1 MGTTARKKAAALALA
16 FALAMSLV
24 PASMAFAADE
34 NSGEGGSWLDGVA
47 EFFSP
52 VVTFFT
58 GDDAEAA
65 EESAD
70 ANGDIQLYAAGDKG
84 TSAVDDSTVDEWN
97 SILTTEGQAS
107 TQNIG
112 RIWTDKSVYNDTVTF
127 DEGPLSEA
135 DATIEK
141 GDSDFL
147 VGLSALSSTSNL
159 TTTTTVAEPLDIVL
173 VLDTSGSM
181 ADDFGSPT
189 YMPTYTVW
197 GGWFLVG
204 FFAPDYYALMPDG
217 SYQQIDNIQILG
229 QHIRWELDGEEVW
242 PKESADDNAEGH
254 IQFYVRSQSCMSA
267 LQYAVDGFIDATAA
281 ENASITDPDLK
292 HRISVVTFAN
302 DSQTLAG
309 LTTCEGQA
317 ATDIKEAVAQ
327 LEANGATNAGSGMER
342 AEAILN
348 GDNARDN
355 AQQVVIF
362 FTDGVPTTS
371 NTFNSS
377 VANTAVSAAYNLK
390 NSNKALIYS
399 IGVFEGADPS
409 ETSGTSETERANQ
422 FMNAVSNN
430 YMNATQYNNL
440 GQRDPDGDY
449 YKSATDVEELNNV
462 FQEIA
467 DEITDTETSGSP
479 IESTEGVQGEVPGTL
494 TFTDPLGAYMEVTG
508 DTMTLVY
515 GDKTYTA
522 NKQTDGTY
530 SFGNQTAPGND
541 VYPGDRN
548 LSDIKISIEKSTG
561 SAGDKV
567 TVTMPASFIPLR
579 NYQIDTDTGA
589 MSVTPAYPIRLFYGV
604 SVKQDVLDSLG
615 DPSDT
620 ALQTYVS
627 ENKTEDAGSVNFYA
641 NKWNDKVYGDAKA
654 SFTPSDGNKFYYYTA
669 ATPLYLDEGCTRPA
683 TEDSVSGD
691 TLYYKDTYW
700 VQDANSTTTG
710 TENTQGFGTVSVD
723 GQDYAAAKPTG
734 DNGQL
739 VIPAGTQRYD
749 RPAGLD
755 TPKNDDTITNTADNV
770 LHPTWEGTS
779 VAQRLGNNGVLPVEL
794 PGTLEITKTVNAD
807 EGFTAPTVDS
817 QGQAIMFT
825 FKVELSNNDS
835 GIGQAISADGNP
847 VGPTFVVE
855 NGTTFTLTAG
865 QTMRITGLSSGTTYT
880 VTEQNLPGGF
890 RQTVPAENAAV
901 TGAIAAGQT
910 STGSFT
916 NTYSSMPYTLHSTEF
931 SVQKNFTGERDWH
944 EDDSF
949 TFRIAQNPNAELKA
963 ELPSDLTLG
972 YQNQNNNNS
981 ATGNFDDISFDRPG
995 TYDLYIFEPE
1005 PTGDAAKPGIDYS
1018 DAVYRL
1024 TVVVEDNHDGKLVA
1038 SRVTMTQVLNEEG
1051 TQVENAIEDKVATFA
1066 NDYSAAE
1073 DTVSVDGTKD
1083 YTDNSGKNP
1092 IAEDKFTFQIQ
1103 ALGGYKT
1110 DGGNAGEL
1118 TINAANVPLPTNG
1131 TNGAAEY
1138 SKQVTN
1144 NGSGNFSFTNI
1155 VFNGDH
1161 VGNTYVYE
1169 VTEIA
1174 GSEANLEYDTETKH
1188 TVTIAVTEA
1197 EGVSGAAAIHAD
1209 VTLPENGVTFA
1220 NTYTPRSIPLSGN
1233 TALGG
1238 SKIIT
1243 GRDMTADES
1252 FTFTLAAADTEAM
1265 NNAVTQGWVKLPA
1278 EEDLTATVK
1287 NATQADADGT
1297 PFVFGDVT
1305 FTRAGDYEFT
1315 ITENAPGQNG
1325 NGMAYDRHTCTVKVT
1340 IGLDAASGA
1349 LTLDGVDYGTYQEH
1363 AGNIFINNYTS
1374 SIDYGAAGGIQVS
1387 KVLNGRSMSA
1397 GEFAFSIV
1405 AQNEADLPE
1414 WLQDGIQQG
1423 FAFATADEA
1432 SAKLNTGEGGDA
1444 AFSNEQQRASGQPDV
1459 MNKLQNV
1466 TFNQAD
1472 ASKVFV
1478 YLVDETSTDTPT
1490 VTVDAKSYYVVIA
1503 VTDDGDGSM
1512 TVETTVYDAAATSG
1526 DSSVDTSKYDGVAN
1540 TDPVVVPFVNTYT
1553 PLPVSTTD
1561 DTALQVTKQVTGAPA
1576 GEAFEFELT
1585 LNKDKTANSIEDGV
1599 FTDASATQAFTSFTE
1614 STQADIAENGTETLT
1629 FDQLTFTKAGRY
1641 YFDVTETTT
1650 AAEDS
1655 GWKYDNAPKTI
1666 TVVVTDDN
1674 GQLEIASSIL
1684 GNNPTVTNAYEPGS
1698 VTVGENGE
1706 AQIDVTKTVNGTDFA
1721 GSFGFEL
1728 SPVDP
1733 EDPKWGNVEGLES
1746 LATVTLSGF
1755 TNDSPKSGTF
1765 GDLVF
1770 TAAGDYEFTVSEV
1783 TVNGES
1789 LPEKDGEGWTYDR
1802 ASDTV
1807 TVHVLKQNAQGAY
1820 DGKLHATVERSA
1832 AFTNVYAASGSLS
1845 GAENLKVT
1853 KEFTGREG
1861 NAWLGTDSFSFK
1873 LEADLTDPA
1882 TKEAV
1887 DNKWVALPDNAS
1899 ELVIK
1904 HDTKGHAASFGD
1916 ITFTE
1921 DGTYKFIV
1929 SEILPDGVN
1938 EASSW
1943 TKDGITYDHS
1953 TKTVTVKVDDNG
1965 NGTLTANVVADE
1977 SDTLKFTNTYA
1988 TQDIS
1993 VFSLDLGLEGN
2004 KVLSDPDNT
2013 GREFE
2018 ATDSF
2023 EFTLRAYPGAST
2035 NPDGTAMDDAIV
2047 QATLPVKVSDTIAG
2061 ITGGNEAQ
2069 FSFADDS
2076 STVEEDKFT
2085 FKQPGT
2091 YRYLIRETN
2100 PNVAT
2105 SGSGILGVSY
2115 DETTYRLTVSVTDNG
2130 TGELEADFSY
2140 SKQAAGSND
2149 WNDVPDSDG
2158 IVFTNVYSTES
2169 TNIGFNAWKQ
2179 LTGDNRGLSD
2189 NQFTFR
2195 IEFAGWKVN
2204 GADDGTYAMTGADY
2218 PMPDPAETSNI
2229 RNGNIIFSEMAFTH
2243 DHVGKTFRYAITE
2256 EQPTQDG
2263 TYSNDPADG
2272 IEGAMLNDDGNWVYQ
2287 GVTYDHATHYV
2298 TAEVTAEGAGN
2309 VEAVRV
2315 HTSGEANADNH
2326 DDGAVFT
2333 NTYAA
2338 SGSLTGEKQLGVTKK
2353 VAGADFTAGMTFNF
2367 TMKLK
2372 DTAGG
2377 AAIDGVQV
2385 AGADGQMVPLTDE
2398 GVKASITGDEG
2409 VTDGQKTV
2417 GFGDMIFT
2425 KAGDYT
2431 FTVTEDEAD
2440 GTVPEHWTYDNSDKT
2455 IAVHVSDN
2463 YDGTLTVTVDPYNTT
2478 FTNTYFNPGEAKSA
2492 VAVDGNDKVTSQDGA
2507 KAMVGDTIT
2516 YTINWMNNA
2525 VDENGALVNADV
2537 TVHDRI
2543 PAGTTLVEGSISDGG
2558 TVQDGV
2564 ITWTFA
2570 DQEPGASGSV
2580 SFKVTVDE
2588 GAAGTTVENA
2598 AWFNNDPNVTT
2609 NTVQT
2614 QVGEGDLT
2622 ISKIVEL
2629 VEGQGTEI
2637 DTNKLF
2643 EFTLSLKD
2651 WSGND
2656 LAADYEI
2663 EGAFDKDGKPITT
2676 VADGSKFY
2684 LHHGDKATISDL
2696 PDGAVVVVDETDVL
2710 NDGYSQSKPNAG
2722 LSGTAGINAERE
2734 PANISFVNLYN
2745 AEPGEVPGTGETDQA
2760 FNLTKQFTGRDGNA
2774 WLDTDEFSFTLA
2786 PVDGAPMP
2794 DDGLNEDGTKTVT
2807 VGAADVTDL
2816 ENGIAPIN
2824 FGDIT
2829 YTTVGTYQYTV
2840 TETNA
2845 GDTIKGVTY
2854 DGDTVNITVTVTDKG
2869 EGKLVAAVAKFG
2881 EDANASFT
2889 NTYDSTIHYGAD
2901 GNGGLTITKQLNN
2914 RDMTAGQFAM
2924 TVTAADDASAEKIS
2938 GKTVELKSA
2947 AAAANTAAPV
2957 TGSPFDNVTFDL
2969 DDAGKTF
2976 TYTIAETGTAPAG
2989 YQFDANVYTVSIMPR
3004 DNGDGTMTVSTQVS
3018 SEGGYN
3024 EMTEGVATV
3033 PFVNTYDPDQTTVG
3047 ANGSATIVAHKTLE
3061 NDDIANYEGAFTFK
3075 VTDGD
3080 TVVATG
3086 SNDAAGNI
3094 TFSDIAYTSEE
3105 LYKAT
3110 HGGSDVIGTAT
3121 MTTDEETG
3129 NEVYT
3134 FKYAVSED
3142 ALSGDNGVSYVSGN
3156 GGVTVVVTDNHS
3168 GKLSAEVVY
3177 DNDAQSIEFVNAYGT
3192 GADGTTRLTLTG
3204 SKQLVGVGGA
3214 QAPALKAGQFNF
3226 SIVGNAAE
3234 DGTPAPMPESATATN
3249 AQSGAVSFGPITY
3262 TMEKVFGAEV
3272 SAADESATN
3281 GGIETYTA
3289 GRTKVF
3295 TYTLSENQGGEVID
3309 GITYDDSDQII
3320 EVTVTDEG
3328 NGKISA
3334 DVTDVSDEAKGNDD
3348 FTFVNTYAV
3357 TPVDST
3363 PTGDGG
3369 LTFTKVLDTQSG
3381 TRQLAKGDFTFQ
3393 LTDVEGAVV
3402 ANGTNDADGNVAMD
3416 AVEFTQAGDYS
3427 YTLTEVV
3434 PDGAAP
3440 VEGGYEK
3447 DGVFYPN
3454 TSFAVTAH
3462 VEDNHDGTLTVTWS
3476 MKDASDK
3483 DVTEAAIANTYS
3495 VSETNVTFG
3504 AAKALEGRAVE
3515 DGEFTFELRDA
3526 DGKVLGT
3533 ATNDAE
3539 GKVVFAD
3546 AVQTFGAAGEYDF
3559 VIAEALPED
3568 DDQATEGIQKDGVT
3582 YDETTYEAHVVVT
3595 DNGKGAL
3602 EVTGLTYNGEAA
3614 LPVFHNT
3621 YVEPE
3626 EPVAPAPEE
3635 PADEPDEPKFAQTND
3650 STPWMLIAGIAV
3662 VAAAVVAVGAFG
3674 LLRTRRR

>member
-1 MGTTARKKAAALALA
+1 MHWALA
-16 FALAMSLV
+16 
-24 PASMAFAADE
+24 
-34 NSGEGGSWLDGVA
+34 A
-47 EFFSP
+47 E
-52 VVTFFT
+52 
-58 GDDAEAA
+58 AEAA
-65 EESAD
+65 EEPAD

-84 TSAVDDSTVDEWN
+84 TSAVDAPTVDEWN

-112 RIWTDKSVYNDTVTF
+112 RIWTDKSVYNNTVTF

-181 ADDFGSPT
+181 ADDFGAET
-189 YMPTYTVW
+189 YLPTYTVW
-197 GGWFLVG
+197 GSIPIVSWFVD
-204 FFAPDYYALMPDG
+204 PEYYALMPDG
-217 SYQQIDNIQILG
+217 TYQEISEDTVFGFHSAWKLN
-229 QHIRWELDGEEVW
+229 GEEVW
-242 PKESADDNAEGH
+242 PKENASDNEPGH
-254 IQFYVRSQSCMSA
+254 IQFYTRSQSCMSA
-267 LQYAVDGFIDATAA
+267 LQYAVNGFIDVTAA
-281 ENASITDPDLK
+281 ENAGITDPNLK
-292 HRISVVTFAN
+292 HRVSVVTFAN
-302 DSQTLAG
+302 GSETLVD
-309 LTTCEGQA
+309 LTDCEGQA

-327 LEANGATNAGSGMER
+327 LGANGATNAGSGMER

-371 NTFNSS
+371 NTFSSS

-494 TFTDPLGAYMEVTG
+494 TFTDPLGDYMEVTG

-567 TVTMPASFIPLR
+567 AVTMPASFIPLR

-589 MSVTPAYPIRLFYGV
+589 MTVSPAFPIRLFYGV
-604 SVKQDVLDSLG
+604 SVKQDALDSLG
-615 DPSDT
+615 DPNDT
-620 ALQTYVS
+620 VLQAYVNG
-627 ENKTEDAGSVNFYA
+627 NKTEDQGSVNFYA

-669 ATPLYLDEGCTRPA
+669 ATPLYLDKGCTQPA
-683 TEDSVSGD
+683 TRDNVSGRD

-700 VQDANSTTTG
+700 VQDANSTATG
-710 TENTQGFGTVSVD
+710 NEVTDGFGTVKVG
-723 GQDYAAAKPTG
+723 GQDFAAADPTG
-734 DNGQL
+734 DGGQL

-749 RPAGLD
+749 RPASLD
-755 TPKNDDTITNTADNV
+755 NPKDDTTITNTAANV

-807 EGFTAPTVDS
+807 EGFKAPTVDS
-817 QGQAIMFT
+817 QGQAITFT
-825 FKVELSNNDS
+825 FKVELSDNDS

-910 STGSFT
+910 SRGSFT
-916 NTYSSMPYTLHSTEF
+916 NTYSSTPYTLRDTEF
-931 SVQKNFTGERDWH
+931 SVQKTFDGERSWH
-944 EDDSF
+944 EGD
-949 TFRIAQNPNAELKA
+949 TFEFQMWQSASNPAQVKPLANLV
-963 ELPSDLTLG
+963 LG
-972 YQNQNNNNS
+972 YDNQSNNV
-981 ATGNFDDISFDRPG
+981 AEGNFGDISLTRPG
-995 TYDLYIFEPE
+995 TYTFYVTEIEPAE
-1005 PTGDAAKPGIDYS
+1005 NAIPGINYS
-1018 DAVYRL
+1018 DAAYRL
-1024 TVVVEDNHDGKLVA
+1024 TVVVEDDHDGELV
-1038 SRVTMTQVLNEEG
+1038 VTGITMTQVRDEAGNP
-1051 TQVENAIEDKVATFA
+1051 VENAVESKVAAFINT
-1066 NDYSAAE
+1066 YAADE
-1073 DTVSVDGTKD
+1073 DTVSIQGTKN
-1083 YTDNSGKNP
+1083 YIDNSGKN
-1092 IAEDKFTFQIQ
+1092 DLTDGKFTFKLR
-1103 ALGGYKT
+1103 ALGGYVT
-1110 DGGNAGEL
+1110 ADGADGGYSVEAV
-1118 TINAANVPLPTNG
+1118 NVPMPADVTIDQNDRSATETNTG
-1131 TNGAAEY
+1131 
-1138 SKQVTN
+1138 Q
-1144 NGSGNFSFTNI
+1144 NFSFDNI
-1155 VFNGDH
+1155 TFTGDH
-1161 VGNTYVYE
+1161 VGYTYVYE
-1169 VTEIA
+1169 VTEFQ
-1174 GSEANLEYDTETKH
+1174 GSQANMDYDTETTY
-1188 TVTIAVTEA
+1188 TVSVVVTETP
-1197 EGVSGAAAIHAD
+1197 GVDGQGADIHAQ
-1209 VTLPENGVTFA
+1209 VTYPQGGVVFD
-1220 NTYTPRSIPLSGN
+1220 NTYTPDPVTLTGD

-1252 FTFTLAAADTEAM
+1252 FTFTLAAANTEAM

-1278 EEDLTATVK
+1278 EEDLTATVE
-1287 NATQADADGT
+1287 NATQADADGM

-1315 ITENAPGQNG
+1315 ITESAPGQNG

-1349 LTLDGVDYGTYQEH
+1349 LTLEKVNYGTYQDRD
-1363 AGNIFINNYTS
+1363 GNIFTNNYTS
-1374 SIDYGAAGGIQVS
+1374 GINYGTAGGIQVS

-1405 AQNEADLPE
+1405 AQNKADLPE

-1444 AFSNEQQRASGQPDV
+1444 TFSNEQQRASGQPDV

-1466 TFNQAD
+1466 TFTQAD

-1478 YLVDETSTDTPT
+1478 YLVEETSTGTDT

-1561 DTALQVTKQVTGAPA
+1561 GTALHVTKQVTGAPA
-1576 GEAFEFELT
+1576 TEAFGFELT
-1585 LNKDKTANSIEDGV
+1585 LNKEKTADPIEDGV
-1599 FTDASATQAFTSFTE
+1599 FTDTSATQAFTSFTK
-1614 STQADIAENGTETLT
+1614 STQANITEDGTETLT

-1666 TVVVTDDN
+1666 TVVVTDSN
-1674 GQLEIASSIL
+1674 GQLEIESPIA

-1721 GSFGFEL
+1721 GSFGFSL
-1728 SPVDP
+1728 SLVNPD
-1733 EDPKWGNVEGLES
+1733 DPKWDNVEGIDALTAVS
-1746 LATVTLSGF
+1746 LSTF
-1755 TNDSPKSGTF
+1755 TDGTSKSGTF
-1765 GDLVF
+1765 GDLTF
-1770 TAAGDYEFTVSEV
+1770 TAEGDYEFTVSE
-1783 TVNGES
+1783 TAVNDGA
-1789 LPEKDGEGWTYDR
+1789 LPEQDGDGWTYDR

-1820 DGKLHATVERSA
+1820 DGKLHATVEGSA

-1845 GAENLKVT
+1845 GAEKLKVT

-1861 NAWLGTDSFSFK
+1861 NAWLDTDSFSFK
-1873 LEADLTDPA
+1873 LEADLTDQA
-1882 TKEAV
+1882 TKDAV
-1887 DNKWVALPDNAS
+1887 DNGWITLPDNAGK
-1899 ELVIK
+1899 LDIN
-1904 HDTKGHAASFGD
+1904 HDTQNHAASFGD
-1916 ITFTE
+1916 IKFTE

-1938 EASSW
+1938 EASNW

-1953 TKTVTVKVDDNG
+1953 SKTVTVKVDDNG

-2047 QATLPVKVSDTIAG
+2047 RATLPVKVSDTIAG

-2105 SGSGILGVSY
+2105 PGSGILGVSY
-2115 DETTYRLTVSVTDNG
+2115 DETTYRLTVNVTDNG
-2130 TGELEADFSY
+2130 TGELEADFGY
-2140 SKQAAGSND
+2140 SKQVAGSND
-2149 WNDVPDSDG
+2149 WDDVSDSDG

-2179 LTGDNRGLSD
+2179 LTGDNRGLAD

-2195 IEFAGWKVN
+2195 IEFAGWKAN
-2204 GADDGTYAMTGADY
+2204 GADDSTYAMTGADY

-2263 TYSNDPADG
+2263 AYSNDPADG
-2272 IEGAMLNDDGNWVYQ
+2272 IEGATLNDDGNWVYQ

-2338 SGSLTGEKQLGVTKK
+2338 SGSLTGDEQLGVTKR
-2353 VAGADFTAGMTFNF
+2353 VAGADFAADMEFNF
-2367 TMKLK
+2367 TMKLTN
-2372 DTAGG
+2372 TAGG
-2377 AAIDGVQV
+2377 AAIGGVQV
-2385 AGADGQMVPLTDE
+2385 MGADGQMVPLTDE
-2398 GVKASITGDEG
+2398 GVKASITGGED

-2425 KAGDYT
+2425 KAGDYM
-2431 FTVTEDEAD
+2431 FTVAEDEAD
-2440 GTVPEHWTYDNSDKT
+2440 GTVPDHWTYDNSDKT
-2455 IAVHVSDN
+2455 IVVHVSDN
-2463 YDGTLTVTVDPYNTT
+2463 YDGTLAVTVDPYDTT
-2478 FTNTYFNPGEAKSA
+2478 FTNTYYNPGDAKESA
-2492 VAVDGNDKVTSQDGA
+2492 PAEGDTNGVQ
-2507 KAMVGDTIT
+2507 VGDVLT
-2516 YTINWMNNA
+2516 YTIDWANNA
-2525 VDENGALVNADV
+2525 VNGNGEPVAANV
-2537 TVHDRI
+2537 TVTDNL
-2543 PAGTTLVEGSISDGG
+2543 PNGLVYVGVPEGA
-2558 TVQDGV
+2558 TAP
-2564 ITWTFA
+2564 T
-2570 DQEPGASGSV
+2570 SV
-2580 SFKVTVDE
+2580 SEDGKTIEWNLGEQAVGATGTITFTARVTEDAVPEGKVDNQATVTVGGNE
-2588 GAAGTTVENA
+2588 YKT
-2598 AWFNNDPNVTT
+2598 NVTHDE
-2609 NTVQT
+2609 
-2614 QVGEGDLT
+2614 VGSGDLT
-2622 ISKIVEL
+2622 ISKTVEL
-2629 VEGQGTEI
+2629 VPGQGTKI
-2637 DTNKLF
+2637 DEAKLF

-2651 WSGND
+2651 WSGKD
-2656 LAADYEI
+2656 LTADYEI
-2663 EGAFDKDGKPITT
+2663 EGAYDKDGKPITT

-2854 DGDTVNITVTVTDKG
+2854 DGDTVIITVTVTDNG
-2869 EGKLVAAVAKFG
+2869 SGKLMATVAKTG

-2901 GNGGLTITKQLNN
+2901 GNGGLEITKQLNN
-2914 RDMTAGQFAM
+2914 RDMTAGQFTM
-2924 TVTAADDASAEKIS
+2924 TVAAADDASAEKI
-2938 GKTVELKSA
+2938 GGQTVELKSA

-2957 TGSPFDNVTFDL
+2957 TGSPFDNMTFDL
-2969 DDAGKTF
+2969 DDAGETF
-2976 TYTIAETGTAPAG
+2976 AYTIAETGTAPAG
-2989 YQFDANVYTVSIMPR
+2989 YQFDSNVYTVSITPR

-3033 PFVNTYDPDQTTVG
+3033 PFVNTYDPNQTTVG

-3110 HGGSDVIGTAT
+3110 HGGSDVIGAAT
-3121 MTTDEETG
+3121 MTTDEATG

-3134 FKYAVSED
+3134 FAYSVAED

-3156 GGVTVVVTDNHS
+3156 GGVTVVVTDDHS

-3177 DNDAQSIEFVNAYGT
+3177 DNNAQSIEFVNAYGT
-3192 GADGTTRLTLTG
+3192 GADGSTTLTLAG
-3204 SKQLVGVGGA
+3204 SKQLVGVDGA
-3214 QAPALKAGQFNF
+3214 QAPALEAGQFDF
-3226 SIVGNAAE
+3226 SIVGNAAT
-3234 DGTPAPMPESATATN
+3234 DGTPAPMPESATADN

-3262 TMEKVFGAEV
+3262 TMENVFGAEAAATDE
-3272 SAADESATN
+3272 SAAADETVEGEAAATESV
-3281 GGIETYTA
+3281 ETYTA

-3295 TYTLSENQGGEVID
+3295 TYTVTENNGGQVVD
-3309 GITYDDSDQII
+3309 GITYDASSQTV

-3328 NGKISA
+3328 DGKISA
-3334 DVTDVSDEAKGNDD
+3334 AVTGVSDAAKGNDD
-3348 FTFVNTYAV
+3348 FTFVNTYSV
-3357 TPVDST
+3357 KPTDST
-3363 PTGDGG
+3363 PTGNGA
-3369 LTFTKVLDTQSG
+3369 LTFTKVWDRQGG
-3381 TRQLAKGDFTFQ
+3381 TRELAEGDFTFQ
-3393 LTDVEGAVV
+3393 LADAAGNVLAT
-3402 ANGTNDADGNVAMD
+3402 GTNDAAGNVAMRSIT
-3416 AVEFTQAGDYS
+3416 FKQAGDYS

-3434 PDGAAP
+3434 PEGAAA
-3440 VEGGYEK
+3440 VDGGYEK
-3447 DGVFYPN
+3447 DGVFYPSVRY
-3454 TSFAVTAH
+3454 TVTAH
-3462 VEDNHDGTLTVTWS
+3462 VVDNHDGTLGVTWTMTDAS
-3476 MKDASDK
+3476 GKDA
-3483 DVTEAAIANTYS
+3483 TEATIANTYS
-3495 VSETNVTFG
+3495 VSDTTVTFG
-3504 AAKALEGRAVE
+3504 AAKALEGRTVK

-3568 DDQATEGIQKDGVT
+3568 DDPATEGIQKDGVT
-3582 YDETTYEAHVVVT
+3582 YDEATYEAHVVVE
-3595 DNGKGAL
+3595 DSGKGAL

-3650 STPWMLIAGIAV
+3650 STPWMLIVGIAV

>member
-1 MGTTARKKAAALALA
+1 M
-16 FALAMSLV
+16 
-24 PASMAFAADE
+24 
-34 NSGEGGSWLDGVA
+34 
-47 EFFSP
+47 
-52 VVTFFT
+52 TFFT

-84 TSAVDDSTVDEWN
+84 TSAVDAPTVDEWN
-97 SILTTEGQAS
+97 SILETEGQAS

-112 RIWTDKSVYNDTVTF
+112 RIWTDKSVYNSDVEF
-127 DEGPLSEA
+127 EAGPLGEA
-135 DATIEK
+135 NTTIEK
-141 GDSDFL
+141 GGSDFL

-159 TTTTTVAEPLDIVL
+159 TETIYSGKPLDIVL
-173 VLDTSGSM
+173 VLDASGSM
-181 ADDFGSPT
+181 GTGYFDSYTYSEVYNLNEWTTYYIQLDDGSWQEVS
-189 YMPTYTVW
+189 YED
-197 GGWFLVG
+197 GGWPSYDEEGWRYQSGGSNWNPEYTYVIPKTSEND
-204 FFAPDYYALMPDG
+204 PD
-217 SYQQIDNIQILG
+217 
-229 QHIRWELDGEEVW
+229 R
-242 PKESADDNAEGH
+242 GH
-254 IQFYVRSQSCMSA
+254 VQFYRGERERVSYLESLQS
-267 LQYAVDGFIDATAA
+267 AVNGFIDAADAA
-281 ENASITDPDLK
+281 NSQLSEENQHHIAIVKYAEADITYAIGNGRGNTQVVSDFTDDADALK
-292 HRISVVTFAN
+292 RSV
-302 DSQTLAG
+302 DQI
-309 LTTCEGQA
+309 Q
-317 ATDIKEAVAQ
+317 
-327 LEANGATNAGSGMER
+327 ANGVTSADYGLELAQDLIEGGRHGSGR
-342 AEAILN
+342 DQATYK
-348 GDNARDN
+348 GARDN
-355 AQQVVIF
+355 SNRVVIF
-362 FTDGVPTTS
+362 FTDGQPCHTGS
-371 NTFNSS
+371 TFQAS
-377 VANTAVSAAYNLK
+377 VANDAIDNARALK
-390 NSNKALIYS
+390 DDQTTIYS
-399 IGVFEGADPS
+399 IGIFEGANPED
-409 ETSGTSETERANQ
+409 TNNRVNA
-422 FMNAVSNN
+422 FMHAVSSNFPN
-430 YMNATQYNNL
+430 AQSYTNLGERTPESAYYKNATT
-440 GQRDPDGDY
+440 
-449 YKSATDVEELNNV
+449 SEELNSV
-462 FQEIA
+462 FDDIFQELP
-467 DEITDTETSGSP
+467 DTETSGSP

-494 TFTDPLGAYMEVTG
+494 TFTDPLGDYMEVTG

-530 SFGNQTAPGND
+530 SLGNQTAPGND

-561 SAGDKV
+561 SAGDIV

-579 NYQIDTDTGA
+579 NYEIDTDTGA
-589 MSVTPAYPIRLFYGV
+589 MTVSPAFPIRLFYGV
-604 SVKQDVLDSLG
+604 SVKQDALDNLG
-615 DPSDT
+615 DPNDI
-620 ALQTYVS
+620 ALQAYVNG
-627 ENKTEDAGSVNFYA
+627 NKTEDQGSVNFYA

-654 SFTPSDGNKFYYYTA
+654 SFTPSDGNKFYYYTG
-669 ATPLYLDEGCTRPA
+669 ATPLYLDEACTQPA
-683 TEDSVSGD
+683 TEGNVSGRD
-691 TLYYKDTYW
+691 KLYYKDTYW
-700 VQDANSTTTG
+700 VQNSDGTTG
-710 TENTQGFGTVSVD
+710 TEVANGFGTVAMG
-723 GQDYAAAKPTG
+723 GQDYAAAEPTG
-734 DNGQL
+734 DGGQL

-755 TPKNDDTITNTADNV
+755 TPKDNDGITNTADNV

-794 PGTLEITKTVNAD
+794 PGTLEITKAVNAD
-807 EGFTAPTVDS
+807 NGFTAPTHDS
-817 QGQAIMFT
+817 NNQEITFT
-825 FKVELSNNDS
+825 FQVELSGNDT
-835 GIGQAISADGNP
+835 GIGQAIGTDGNP
-847 VGPTFVVE
+847 VGPTFPVT
-855 NGTTFTLTAG
+855 NGSTFTLAAG
-865 QTMRITGLSSGTTYT
+865 QTMRITGLSDGTNYT
-880 VTEQNLPGGF
+880 VTEQKLPGGF
-890 RQTVPAENAAV
+890 RQTVPADNASV
-901 TGAIAAGQT
+901 TGTITAGQT
-910 STGSFT
+910 SHGSFT
-916 NTYSSMPYTLHSTEF
+916 NTYSSTPYTLRGTDF

-972 YQNQNNNNS
+972 YQDQSNNS
-981 ATGNFDDISFDRPG
+981 ATGNFGDISFARPG
-995 TYDLYIFEPE
+995 TYNLYIFEPE

-1024 TVVVEDNHDGKLVA
+1024 TVVVADNHDGRLVA
-1038 SRVTMTQVLNEEG
+1038 TSETMTQVRDEDG
-1051 TQVENAIEDKVATFA
+1051 APVESAIDNKVATFV
-1066 NDYSAAE
+1066 NNYSATE
-1073 DTVSVDGTKD
+1073 DTVSIDGTKS

-1110 DGGNAGEL
+1110 DGGTAGGL
-1118 TINAANVPLPTNG
+1118 TINAADVPLPTNG
-1131 TNGAAEY
+1131 TNGRVEY

-1144 NGSGNFSFTNI
+1144 DGSGNFSFTNI
-1155 VFNGDH
+1155 VFDGDH
-1161 VGNTYVYE
+1161 VGNTYVYK

-1174 GSEANLEYDTETKH
+1174 GSEANLDYDDATEY
-1188 TVTIAVTEA
+1188 TVTIAVTET

-1209 VTLPENGVTFA
+1209 VTLPENGVTFT
-1220 NTYTPRSIPLSGN
+1220 NTYTPDPVTLTGD

-1252 FTFTLAAADTEAM
+1252 FTFTLAAANTEAM

-1278 EEDLTATVK
+1278 EEDLTATVE
-1287 NATQADADGT
+1287 NATQADADGM

-1315 ITENAPGQNG
+1315 ITESAPGQNG

-1349 LTLDGVDYGTYQEH
+1349 LTREKVDYGTYQDRD
-1363 AGNIFINNYTS
+1363 GNIFTNNYTS
-1374 SIDYGAAGGIQVS
+1374 GINYGTAGGIQVS

-1405 AQNEADLPE
+1405 AQNKADLPE

-1466 TFNQAD
+1466 TFTQAD

-1478 YLVDETSTDTPT
+1478 YLVDETSTGTDT

-1512 TVETTVYDAAATSG
+1512 TVETTVYDAAATSSDNPVG
-1526 DSSVDTSKYDGVAN
+1526 TSTYDGVAN
-1540 TDPVVVPFVNTYT
+1540 TAPVVVPFVNTYT

-1576 GEAFEFELT
+1576 TKAFEFELT

-1599 FTDASATQAFTSFTE
+1599 FTDTSATQAFTIFTK
-1614 STQADIAENGTETLT
+1614 STQPNIAEGGTETLT
-1629 FDQLTFTKAGRY
+1629 FDQLTFTKAGTY
-1641 YFDVTETTT
+1641 YFDVRETTT
-1650 AAEDS
+1650 AAEDN

-1666 TVVVTDDN
+1666 TVVVTDND
-1674 GQLEIASSIL
+1674 GKLEITSPIAD
-1684 GNNPTVTNAYEPGS
+1684 NNPTVTNAYEPTP

-1721 GSFGFEL
+1721 GSFGFSL
-1728 SPVDP
+1728 SLVNPD
-1733 EDPKWGNVEGLES
+1733 DPKWDNVEGIDALTAVS
-1746 LATVTLSGF
+1746 LSTF
-1755 TNDSPKSGTF
+1755 TDGTSKSGTF
-1765 GDLVF
+1765 GDLTF
-1770 TAAGDYEFTVSEV
+1770 TAEGDYEFTVSE
-1783 TVNGES
+1783 TAVNDGA
-1789 LPEKDGEGWTYDR
+1789 LPEQDGDGWTYDR

-1820 DGKLHATVERSA
+1820 GGKLHATVEGSA

-1845 GAENLKVT
+1845 GAEKLKVT

-1861 NAWLGTDSFSFK
+1861 NAWLDTDSFSFK
-1873 LEADLTDPA
+1873 LEADLTDQA
-1882 TKEAV
+1882 TKDAV
-1887 DNKWVALPDNAS
+1887 DNGWITLPDNAGK
-1899 ELVIK
+1899 LDIN
-1904 HDTKGHAASFGD
+1904 HDTQNHAASFGD
-1916 ITFTE
+1916 IKFTE

-1938 EASSW
+1938 EASNW

-1953 TKTVTVKVDDNG
+1953 SKTVTVKVDDNG

-2105 SGSGILGVSY
+2105 PGSGILGVSY
-2115 DETTYRLTVSVTDNG
+2115 DETTYRLTVNVTDNG

-2140 SKQAAGSND
+2140 SKQVAGSND
-2149 WNDVPDSDG
+2149 WNDVSDSDG

-2179 LTGDNRGLSD
+2179 LTGDNRGLAD

-2195 IEFAGWKVN
+2195 IEFAGWKAN
-2204 GADDGTYAMTGADY
+2204 GADDSTYAMTGADY

-2263 TYSNDPADG
+2263 AYSNDPADG
-2272 IEGAMLNDDGNWVYQ
+2272 IEGATLNDDGSWVYQ

-2333 NTYAA
+2333 NNYAA
-2338 SGSLTGEKQLGVTKK
+2338 SGSLTGDEQLGVTKR
-2353 VAGADFTAGMTFNF
+2353 VAGADFAADMAFNF
-2367 TMKLK
+2367 TMKLTN
-2372 DTAGG
+2372 TAGG

-2385 AGADGQMVPLTDE
+2385 MGADGQMVPLTDE
-2398 GVKASITGDEG
+2398 GVKASITGGED

-2425 KAGDYT
+2425 KAGDYM
-2431 FTVTEDEAD
+2431 FTVAEVEAD
-2440 GTVPEHWTYDNSDKT
+2440 GTVPKHWTYDNSDKT

-2463 YDGTLTVTVDPYNTT
+2463 YDGTLAVTVDPYDTT
-2478 FTNTYFNPGEAKSA
+2478 FTNTYFNPGEAKGA
-2492 VAVDGNDKVTSQDGA
+2492 VAVDGNDKVTSQDGT

-2525 VDENGALVNADV
+2525 VDQNGAAVTADV

-2543 PAGTTLVEGSISDGG
+2543 PAGTTLVENSVTDGG

-2580 SFKVTVDE
+2580 SFQVTVDE

-2598 AWFNNDPNVTT
+2598 AWFNNTPSVTT
-2609 NTVQT
+2609 NTIQT
-2614 QVGEGDLT
+2614 QVGAGDLT
-2622 ISKIVEL
+2622 VSKAIEL

-2637 DTNKLF
+2637 DQTKLF

-2651 WSGND
+2651 RSGND
-2656 LAADYEI
+2656 LTADYAI
-2663 EGAFDKDGKPITT
+2663 EGAYDAEGNELTT
-2676 VADGSKFY
+2676 VTNGSKFY
-2684 LHHGDKATISDL
+2684 LHHRDKATISAL
-2696 PDGAVVVVDETDVL
+2696 PDGAVAVVDETDIL
-2710 NDGYSQSKPNAG
+2710 NDGYSQRRPANG
-2722 LSGTAGINAERE
+2722 VPGTATINAADDDVE
-2734 PANISFVNLYN
+2734 NISFVNLYN
-2745 AEPGEVPGTGETDQA
+2745 ADPGTVPDEGDAEQA
-2760 FNLTKQFTGRDGNA
+2760 FNLTKQFTGRVDNA
-2774 WLDTDEFSFTLA
+2774 WLDTDQFSFTLT

-2807 VGAADVTDL
+2807 VGAVDVADA

-2829 YTTVGTYQYTV
+2829 YTTVGTYQYKV

-2854 DGDTVNITVTVTDKG
+2854 DGDTVKITVTVTDKG
-2869 EGKLVAAVAKFG
+2869 EGKLVAAVAKSG
-2881 EDANASFT
+2881 EDASASFT

-2901 GNGGLTITKQLNN
+2901 GNGGLEITKQLNN
-2914 RDMTAGQFAM
+2914 RDMTAGQFTM
-2924 TVTAADDASAEKIS
+2924 TVTAADDASAEKI
-2938 GKTVELKSA
+2938 GGDTVELKSA
-2947 AAAANTAAPV
+2947 ASSANTAAPV
-2957 TGSPFDNVTFDL
+2957 TDSPFDNVTFKL
-2969 DDAGKTF
+2969 ADAGKTF

-2989 YQFDANVYTVSIMPR
+2989 YQFDADVYTVSITPR

-3024 EMTEGVATV
+3024 EMTEGVATA

-3061 NDDIANYEGAFTFK
+3061 NDDIANYAGAFTFK

-3110 HGGSDVIGTAT
+3110 HGGSDVIGAAT
-3121 MTTDEETG
+3121 MTTDEATG

-3134 FKYAVSED
+3134 FTYSVAED

-3156 GGVTVVVTDNHS
+3156 GGVTVVVADDHS

-3262 TMEKVFGAEV
+3262 TMENVFGAEV

-3393 LTDVEGAVV
+3393 LTDAEGAVV

-3416 AVEFTQAGDYS
+3416 AVEFTRAGDYS

-3483 DVTEAAIANTYS
+3483 EVTEAAIANTYS

-3621 YVEPE
+3621 YVEP
-3626 EPVAPAPEE
+3626 VAPAPEE

-3662 VAAAVVAVGAFG
+3662 VAAVVVAVGAFG